1 MNQKDYNRTPNFR
14 RMPGPMGQPM
24 GQPMNNGYQQPMGGY
39 QQPMN
44 NGYQQPMGGYQQPM
58 NQQPM
63 NSGNFAPRPSGNFAQ
78 PAQNPMMQK
87 QMQDMARMNNATR
100 MMQNNSQR
108 LVNGYDRGDTMNYE
122 YNGENWNDIKLGD
135 VRDNMNQREAEESV
149 AQMDQFIE
157 KMQDTIDLSVASTGN
172 IASVTSAARM
182 LSGLLKNP
190 KEWLPTNAPKETA
203 KALVEKGNVI
213 AKYLDIYAFNLD
225 QLK

>member
-14 RMPGPMGQPM
+14 RMPGPMG
-24 GQPMNNGYQQPMGGY
+24 
-39 QQPMN
+39 QPMN

-63 NSGNFAPRPSGNFAQ
+63 NSGNFAPRPSGNSGNFAPRPSGNFAQ

-87 QMQDMARMNNATR
+87 QMQDMARMNKATR
-100 MMQNNSQR
+100 MMQDNSQR

-135 VRDNMNQREAEESV
+135 VRDTMNQQDAEQSV

>member
-14 RMPGPMGQPM
+14 RMPGPVGQPM
-24 GQPMNNGYQQPMGGY
+24 RQPMGQPMGGY

-44 NGYQQPMGGYQQPM
+44 PQPM
-58 NQQPM
+58 NT
-63 NSGNFAPRPSGNFAQ
+63 GNFAPRPSGNFA
-78 PAQNPMMQK
+78 PPGQNPMMQK

-108 LVNGYDRGDTMNYE
+108 VVNGYDRGDTMNYE

-135 VRDNMNQREAEESV
+135 VRDSISQQEAKDSV

-157 KMQDTIDLSVASTGN
+157 QMQGQVDLSVASTGN
-172 IASVTSAARM
+172 IDQVTSAARM

-190 KEWLPTNAPKETA
+190 KSWLPTNAPQETA